1 MQLGYRC
8 NCDNYTFITGSLR
21 EDRKIQFLLKSPG
34 HVNTYPT
41 VIFLMDN
48 KQSNQEMLCSIFSI
62 YPTHN
67 LLR

>member
-41 VIFLMDN
+41 VTFLMDN
-48 KQSNQEMLCSIFSI
+48 KQSNQKIL
-62 YPTHN
+62 
-67 LLR
+67 